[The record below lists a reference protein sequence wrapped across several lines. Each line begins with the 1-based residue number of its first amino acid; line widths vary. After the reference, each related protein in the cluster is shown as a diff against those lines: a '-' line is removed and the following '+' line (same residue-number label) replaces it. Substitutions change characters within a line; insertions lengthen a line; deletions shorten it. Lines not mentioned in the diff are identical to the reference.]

1 MDLTAPRRWWVI
13 SPETTRHSG
22 SVTRYNVAAT
32 AEVMSAAGA
41 VGVDLMG
48 AATWV
53 ERDAMMMTAMIAA
66 SAAVAVN
73 SSALKAVWRGVLYR
87 HCRQES
93 PDAHR
98 TSPGT
103 CCCRA
108 WA

>member
-1 MDLTAPRRWWVI
+1 VI

-32 AEVMSAAGA
+32 AEVMLAAGA

-53 ERDAMMMTAMIAA
+53 ERDAMMTAMIAA
-66 SAAVAVN
+66 SAAGAVN
-73 SSALKAVWRGVLYR
+73 SSALKAAWRGVLLYR
-87 HCRQES
+87 DYRQES
-93 PDAHR
+93 PDANR
-98 TSPGT
+98 MSPGT